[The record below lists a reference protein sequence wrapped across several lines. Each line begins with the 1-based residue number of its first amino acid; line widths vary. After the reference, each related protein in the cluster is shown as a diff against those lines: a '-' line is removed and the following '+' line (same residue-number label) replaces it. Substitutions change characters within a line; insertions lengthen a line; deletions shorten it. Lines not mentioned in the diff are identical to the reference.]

1 LINTC
6 KRALCFKIYNYK
18 IIQNILENNL
28 DFIDFEQEAEQELPD
43 YSNSKRETII
53 ITKLNLENMNESTVT
68 KMKQM
73 KLYDMYNAFITV
85 IKAEKQ
91 AATYSISL
99 Y

>member
-1 LINTC
+1 
-6 KRALCFKIYNYK
+6 
-18 IIQNILENNL
+18 
-28 DFIDFEQEAEQELPD
+28 
-43 YSNSKRETII
+43 
-53 ITKLNLENMNESTVT
+53 MNESTVT